1 MKKSEIEDLIWKIE
15 SAHTRFDFD
24 SLVAE
29 LKKEGGA
36 KSLLYGN
43 NVGEPDFLRDLYET
57 SLANGGFYFESM
69 WESKILPEGAKECI
83 FDYDIIYRE
92 LERQSKL
99 EQNRVQGVLAKY
111 MADFPVLPTY
121 QKGFNFDECFI
132 RFLNDDHFDMSIMF
146 SNRLY
151 WWYDLHRELFD

>member
-1 MKKSEIEDLIWKIE
+1 MKKSEIEDLIWKIK
-15 SAHTRFDFD
+15 SVHTRFDLD
-24 SLVAE
+24 SLISA
-29 LKKEGGA
+29 LKKDDGA
-36 KSLLYGN
+36 ECKLLGDDIGKSG
-43 NVGEPDFLRDLYET
+43 FLREQYEM

-92 LERQSKL
+92 LERQSNL
-99 EQNRVQGVLAKY
+99 EQDRVQRVFAKY
-111 MADFPVLPTY
+111 IAGFPVQPTH

-151 WWYDLHRELFD
+151 WWYDLHRDLFD